1 MPTIVSHP
9 QSTPTDSILC
19 HRHQKQKPTSQI
31 DQGILKSQSLL
42 QTVPDTVARYHTRRS
57 LAPNKTTSSI
67 TQHIAAPLH
76 TVWSV
81 LRQFDNPQTYK
92 HFLKSCHLLK
102 GDGQSIGTLREVHVI
117 SGLPAVTSTE
127 RLDIL
132 DDDRFVIG
140 FSVVGGDHRLSNYK
154 SVTTLHSSGTGTV
167 VVESYEVDV
176 PEENSKEDTC
186 VFVDTIVRCNLQSLA
201 KIAMSRSKAATAARG

>member
-1 MPTIVSHP
+1 MPTIVNNH
-9 QSTPTDSILC
+9 QSTT
-19 HRHQKQKPTSQI
+19 HHHYNHQQQKPIKQQTQNIIKTQSSHQI
-31 DQGILKSQSLL
+31 L
-42 QTVPDTVARYHTRRS
+42 PDTVARYHTRHS

-67 TQHIAAPLH
+67 TQHIDAPLS
-76 TVWSV
+76 TVWSL
-81 LRQFDNPQTYK
+81 LRQFETPQTYK
-92 HFLKSCHLLK
+92 HFLKSCQILK
-102 GDGQSIGTLREVHVI
+102 GDGQSIGALRQVNVV
-117 SGLPAVTSTE
+117 SGLPAATSTE

-140 FSVVGGDHRLSNYK
+140 FSVVDGDHRLLNYK
-154 SVTTLHSSGTGTV
+154 SVTTLHSSGTETV

-201 KIAMSRSKAATAARG
+201 KIAQSQSLAAASAARG